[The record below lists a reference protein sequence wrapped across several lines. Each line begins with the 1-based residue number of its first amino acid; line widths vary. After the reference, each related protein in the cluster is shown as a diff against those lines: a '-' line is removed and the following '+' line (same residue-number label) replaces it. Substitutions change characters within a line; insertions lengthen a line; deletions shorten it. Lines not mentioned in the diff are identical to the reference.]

1 MRYTEEK
8 LGKKILIVIDDLDKM
23 APKQAEELFYG
34 YSTVLTG
41 LDCNLIYTM
50 PRALMFS
57 DIHDFIRIIRESAV
71 KAYEN
76 DRDRIEKEDVNA
88 YVVDQGNDY
97 LRILTGKDFDIL
109 REVTDKH
116 EKTDE
121 DRFRELLFNLA
132 ILEYLDPEGEL
143 WYDVHPVVKGV
154 LD

>member
-1 MRYTEEK
+1 MRYAEEK
-8 LGKKILIVIDDLDKM
+8 IGKKILIVIDDLDKM

-88 YVVDQGNDY
+88 YVVDLGNDY